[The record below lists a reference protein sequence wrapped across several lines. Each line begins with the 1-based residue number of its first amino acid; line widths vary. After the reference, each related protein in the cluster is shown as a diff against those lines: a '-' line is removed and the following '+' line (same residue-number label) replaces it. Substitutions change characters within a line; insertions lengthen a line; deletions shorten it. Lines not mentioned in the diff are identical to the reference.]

1 MFTATDSIG
10 NTGTDS
16 AVVTVEDQSPPVISI
31 EDATIGAT
39 DSSGTSKTDTAVA
52 AWLNS
57 VSSTDNVDGT
67 VTEGINNNAPDVFPL
82 GDTTVTFTITDSSG
96 LAASETAVLT
106 IIDLAAP
113 VVTAPA
119 SITVAATNASG
130 AAASNAAI
138 SGDWKLA
145 PEAGALAVGPNAG
158 DLSWWSISAD
168 DVAARACLFDDVY
181 QFGSDGSFNNIMGSE
196 TWIEGLLSKS
206 QTP

>member
-1 MFTATDSIG
+1 M
-10 NTGTDS
+10 
-16 AVVTVEDQSPPVISI
+16 
-31 EDATIGAT
+31 
-39 DSSGTSKTDTAVA
+39 
-52 AWLNS
+52 
-57 VSSTDNVDGT
+57 
-67 VTEGINNNAPDVFPL
+67 
-82 GDTTVTFTITDSSG
+82 
-96 LAASETAVLT
+96 T

-196 TWIEGLLSKS
+196 TWIEGW
-206 QTP
+206 QGGADACDTPVAPHNGSSDATYIYDSEASAITVSGLGAHIGLPKVHNNGELTAPADAVSSISYSITEMTNGHYDAPGSI